1 MTKNDYISI
10 FNAMIRGTPV
20 PFDKQILPMVSEYLT
35 EINYENSSKVI
46 NLIVQNPQ
54 IVQNFIPDLIEYYC
68 RKYNIFRL
76 QIKPKNINSININLK
91 TILYYE

>member
-1 MTKNDYISI
+1 MIKNDYISI

-20 PFDKQILPMVSEYLT
+20 SFQEKLFPMVSEYLT
-35 EINYENSSKVI
+35 EIKYENSNKMI

-54 IVQNFIPDLIEYYC
+54 IIQNFIPELIEYYC
-68 RKYNIFRL
+68 RKYNILRL
-76 QIKPKNINSININLK
+76 QIKPNLNSINFNLK

>member
-1 MTKNDYISI
+1 MIKNDYISI

-20 PFDKQILPMVSEYLT
+20 SFQEKLFPMVSEYLT
-35 EINYENSSKVI
+35 EIKYENSDKMI

-54 IVQNFIPDLIEYYC
+54 MCSQYLLDCVSYYC
-68 RKYNIFRL
+68 RKHCIL
-76 QIKPKNINSININLK
+76 SILFNNK